1 MQLTTQ
7 ATIHVINW
15 SPCRPSAP
23 GSIFTP
29 GCSAVASSGITIVLG
44 YGGPHGPPC
53 GTWRPIR
60 MENPDCVLVEIGHL
74 YKDAIRIESSV
85 GLTKK
90 KFKLNLLRM
99 AQKSLLSFSLISLK
113 YTLFQKTYTQTLSK
127 NTKIIKRIN
136 MLIPGIEPIPFQIQC
151 PCLRP
156 LRYPCTT
163 YF

>member
-1 MQLTTQ
+1 
-7 ATIHVINW
+7 
-15 SPCRPSAP
+15 
-23 GSIFTP
+23 
-29 GCSAVASSGITIVLG
+29 
-44 YGGPHGPPC
+44 
-53 GTWRPIR
+53 

-99 AQKSLLSFSLISLK
+99 AQKSLLSFGLISLK
-113 YTLFQKTYTQTLSK
+113 YTLFQKIYTQTLSK
-127 NTKIIKRIN
+127 NEIIMKGIN
-136 MLIPGIEPIPFQIQC
+136 VLLLGIEPIPFQMHC